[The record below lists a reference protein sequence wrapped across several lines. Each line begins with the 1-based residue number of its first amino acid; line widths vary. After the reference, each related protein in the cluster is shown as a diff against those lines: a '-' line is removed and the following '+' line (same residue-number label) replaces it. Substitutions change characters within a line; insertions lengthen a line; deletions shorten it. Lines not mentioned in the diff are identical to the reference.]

1 MSENLVSDR
10 RPVSSLLS
18 IFLLLIFGFVV
29 LGPVIGMVTAT
40 LVYGTGFVEG
50 LMNPLAH
57 PEYSMGILLAQGIG
71 ATIGLLILPWFYLK
85 NFEKRSVFIFFKDD
99 VNWPVTIVTLMI
111 VTVTFAIAI
120 SPVIDWNANIEFPE
134 WASDFGDWAKQTE
147 KSAADLIKS
156 ITDNMTA
163 AGFVL
168 AFVVVAIIPGIGE
181 ELFFRGMIQNE
192 FQRAFKNHHAA
203 IWITAIIFSAFHM
216 QFMGFVPRVLLG
228 AMMGYLYV
236 WSGNLWVPVITHFF
250 NNGIQLVG
258 LYLYQKG
265 VITFDVESTETA
277 PLPAVGVGIVL
288 TIFLL
293 VFLKNYFKRQATLR
307 DSAQ

>member
-1 MSENLVSDR
+1 
-10 RPVSSLLS
+10 
-18 IFLLLIFGFVV
+18 
-29 LGPVIGMVTAT
+29 
-40 LVYGTGFVEG
+40 
-50 LMNPLAH
+50 MNPLAH

-85 NFEKRSVFIFFKDD
+85 NFEKRSVTIFFKDD
-99 VNWPVTIVTLMI
+99 VNWPVTIVALMI

-120 SPVIDWNANIEFPE
+120 SPIIDWNANVDFPE
-134 WASDFGDWAKQTE
+134 WASGFGEWAKQTE

-156 ITDNMTA
+156 ITDNMTT

-181 ELFFRGMIQNE
+181 ELFFRGLIQNE
-192 FQRAFKNHHAA
+192 FQRALKNHHAA

-277 PLPAVGVGIVL
+277 PLPAVGVGIVV
-288 TIFLL
+288 TVFLL
-293 VFLKNYFKRQATLR
+293 VFLKNYFKRQSTLR
-307 DSAQ
+307 DSA